1 MVVLTKRISLAV
13 CKQKQSKQA
22 EETMQVLRSQLLEKE
37 REIKHLKVSDD
48 ETFLLL
54 YLPRE
59 SLLRPIS
66 WLTTRASAHSSP
78 VRVA

>member
-1 MVVLTKRISLAV
+1 
-13 CKQKQSKQA
+13 
-22 EETMQVLRSQLLEKE
+22 VLRSQLLEKE

-78 VRVA
+78 RACCVMCARVLAFTSRTR